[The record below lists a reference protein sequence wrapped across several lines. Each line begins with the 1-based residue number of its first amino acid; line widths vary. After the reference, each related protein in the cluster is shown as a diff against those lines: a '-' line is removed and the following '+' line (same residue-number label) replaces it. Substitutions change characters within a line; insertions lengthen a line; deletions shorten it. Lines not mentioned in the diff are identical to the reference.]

1 MAESKI
7 IDIHLEPLPKKYHTI
22 WCDVCGLILPEENL
36 PHYLVDININGE
48 SRAMIPN
55 FCPRCGKKK
64 WNFEVN

>member
-1 MAESKI
+1 MAKSKF
-7 IDIHLEPLPKKYHTI
+7 IDTHLEPLPKKYKTI
-22 WCDVCGLILPEENL
+22 WCGVCTLVLPEENL
-36 PHYLVDININGE
+36 PHYLIDGE